1 MPTFIQEILR
11 WLPVTQRI
19 QFKSLTLMR
28 SFLNRSAQSHLQT
41 LCTSVSS
48 LPAWSLHS
56 PLSCQRPYALCYCS
70 FIHSGYFH
78 SVSSSPQAYYSDAL
92 STTLTTTRILTVSK
106 LIRRTSTTASEGLA
120 QGPCVAARV
129 GFKPFGH
136 KAPILP
142 MSHHAPRNPKASLMR
157 APLAG
162 TIPLP
167 LRL

>member
-70 FIHSGYFH
+70 VIHSGYFH

-106 LIRRTSTTASEGLA
+106 LIRRTSTTA
-120 QGPCVAARV
+120 V
-129 GFKPFGH
+129 KD
-136 KAPILP
+136 LP
-142 MSHHAPRNPKASLMR
+142 KVHAWRLELDSNLSDTRRRYYQWAITLHAIQR
-157 APLAG
+157 
-162 TIPLP
+162 
-167 LRL
+167 LRLCGPL